1 MTQLRNRVF
10 RRADRLRKAHLR
22 PLIAPAL
29 LIWLAGAAQAAPPQT
44 RTGDPFQQARVYERQ
59 QNYAAAESVYR
70 EVLASHP
77 NSVEALKRLG
87 IVEQTEFKFNDSIEI
102 FKRVLR
108 EHPGYPQVN
117 FFLGLSYYGLHD
129 FNDAITSF
137 QDELKTPAPHYA
149 TRYYLALALEVEGR
163 ADQAIAQ
170 LDQAAVQNPNNAN
183 ILYELARLH
192 MDASFRAIETLRK
205 LDPDSFQIH
214 ALLGGL
220 YANEGHY
227 NAAVGEYQAALKKQP
242 DATGI
247 HYSLGVAY
255 WMLKQLGPAEK
266 EFLLALRESPDDPQT
281 NIYLGDIA
289 LRQQQFSSARDYL
302 KRAETSQPKTAQT
315 HLLLGRCYVGL
326 NDLSRAKA
334 EFLLAA
340 QLDPADPASHYL
352 LAQVYQKLRQ
362 PEDRQRELATFNKLS
377 SAQNSASG
385 TAGKGAAH
393 SAKDDR

>member
-1 MTQLRNRVF
+1 MMLAVLMWVISARAAGPAQQG
-10 RRADRLRKAHLR
+10 RRADL
-22 PLIAPAL
+22 
-29 LIWLAGAAQAAPPQT
+29 
-44 RTGDPFQQARVYERQ
+44 FQQARAYERQ

-70 EVLASHP
+70 EVLALHP
-77 NSVEALKRLG
+77 GDLEALKRLG
-87 IVEQTEFKFNDSIEI
+87 IVEQTELKFKDSIEL

-108 EHPGYPQVN
+108 ERPDYPEVD
-117 FFLGLSYYGLHD
+117 FFMGLSYYGLHD
-129 FNDAITSF
+129 LNNAITSF
-137 QDELKTPAPHYA
+137 QNELKTPAPHPA
-149 TRYYLALALEVEGR
+149 TRYYLALALEAEGR
-163 ADQAIAQ
+163 VDDAITQ
-170 LDQAAVQNPNNAN
+170 LDQAGHQNPNNAN

-266 EFLLALRESPDDPQT
+266 EFLLALQESPDDPQT

-326 NDLSRAKA
+326 NELSRAKA

-377 SAQNSASG
+377 NAQNSASG
-385 TAGKGAAH
+385 TAGKGVAH
-393 SAKDDR
+393 STGNR